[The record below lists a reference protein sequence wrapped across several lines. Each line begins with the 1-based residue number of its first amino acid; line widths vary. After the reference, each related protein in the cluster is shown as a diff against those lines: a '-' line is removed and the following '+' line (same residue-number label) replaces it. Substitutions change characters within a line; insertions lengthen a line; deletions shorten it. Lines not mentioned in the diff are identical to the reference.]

1 LAHGDEARR
10 IAAKHRE
17 AASTAVVEEVR
28 TMLLTRVDILAIVV
42 VVDIAIHGQER
53 PVPAQDIAARHD
65 LPGRYLEPMLQR
77 LAASGTLTGKRGP
90 LGGYRL
96 ARASHLLTADDI
108 VRAARATENIAA
120 GESRSSIGRRIVIP
134 ALNTAQMAF
143 SEALQRI
150 TIHDLVRSA
159 NRL

>member
-1 LAHGDEARR
+1 
-10 IAAKHRE
+10 
-17 AASTAVVEEVR
+17 
-28 TMLLTRVDILAIVV
+28 MLLSRADILAIVA

-77 LAASGTLTGKRGP
+77 LAASGILTGKRGP
-90 LGGYRL
+90 LGGYQL
-96 ARASHLLTADDI
+96 ARASHLFTADDV
-108 VRAARATENIAA
+108 VRAVRATENSAA
-120 GESRSSIGRRIVIP
+120 GEIQSSIGRRIVIP
-134 ALNTAQMAF
+134 ALNAAQMAF
-143 SEALQRI
+143 SRGLQSI

>member
-1 LAHGDEARR
+1 
-10 IAAKHRE
+10 
-17 AASTAVVEEVR
+17 
-28 TMLLTRVDILAIVV
+28 MLLSRPDILAIVA

-65 LPGRYLEPMLQR
+65 LPGRYLEPILQR
-77 LAASGTLTGKRGP
+77 LAVSRILTGKRGP

-108 VRAARATENIAA
+108 VRAVRATEIIAA
-120 GESRSSIGRRIVIP
+120 GEIQSSIGRRIVMP
-134 ALNTAQMAF
+134 ALNGAQMAF
-143 SEALQRI
+143 SRGLQSI
-150 TIHDLVRSA
+150 TVHDLVRSA

>member
-1 LAHGDEARR
+1 
-10 IAAKHRE
+10 
-17 AASTAVVEEVR
+17 
-28 TMLLTRVDILAIVV
+28 MLVSRPDILAIVA

-53 PVPAQDIAARHD
+53 PVPAQDIAVRHD

-77 LAASGTLTGKRGP
+77 LAASGILTGKRGP

-96 ARASHLLTADDI
+96 ARASHLFTADDI
-108 VRAARATENIAA
+108 VRAVRATENSAA
-120 GESRSSIGRRIVIP
+120 CEIRSSIGRRIVIP
-134 ALNTAQMAF
+134 ALNAAQMAF
-143 SEALQRI
+143 SRGLQSI

>member
-1 LAHGDEARR
+1 
-10 IAAKHRE
+10 
-17 AASTAVVEEVR
+17 
-28 TMLLTRVDILAIVV
+28 MLLSRPDILAIVA
-42 VVDIAIHGQER
+42 VVDIAIHGQDR

-77 LAASGTLTGKRGP
+77 LAVSGILTGKRGP

-108 VRAARATENIAA
+108 VRAVRVTENSAA
-120 GESRSSIGRRIVIP
+120 EEIQSSIGRRIVIP

-143 SEALQRI
+143 SRGLQRI
-150 TIHDLVRSA
+150 TIHSLVRSTK
-159 NRL
+159 RDSDSG